1 MSSAQ
6 KKPQRLQLQF
16 SVESYCCLKRL
27 CDVSLAHIR
36 SRRRRRS
43 RLSVATV
50 TLQCHVIAARSRR
63 TFPPPVL
70 RQLRAK
76 LPNLLRWSPA
86 LNPMPAE
93 ALIRNQSC
101 PLDESSE
108 TPSEWLSAGKL
119 SLISVQRTSVTEP
132 LGCRRKLEKHL
143 RHDVSVTD
151 KADLFLG
158 GSLDVCLWRVLVWPH
173 ISFQRIF
180 YFFFQSSIGII
191 S

>member
-1 MSSAQ
+1 M
-6 KKPQRLQLQF
+6 F
-16 SVESYCCLKRL
+16 YWHIHI
-27 CDVSLAHIR
+27 LAGVKEA
-36 SRRRRRS
+36 

-50 TLQCHVIAARSRR
+50 TLQCHVIAAWSRR
-63 TFPPPVL
+63 TFPPL
-70 RQLRAK
+70 TLWQLHAK

-86 LNPMPAE
+86 LSPSSTAE
-93 ALIRNQSC
+93 PLITNQSG
-101 PLDESSE
+101 PLHESSE
-108 TPSEWLSAGKL
+108 SPSEWLGKTESDFCSL
-119 SLISVQRTSVTEP
+119 SVSVQRMFITEP
-132 LGCRRKLEKHL
+132 LGFKHKVEEHL

-191 S
+191 SS